1 MRALSLFLAALCL
14 ATGLPAATRLKDLIS
29 IEGVRDNQL
38 VGYGV
43 VVGLNRTGDK
53 QQTIFTTQSL
63 ANMLLQ
69 MGVSVSATAIK
80 VANTA
85 AVMVTAT
92 LPPFAQ
98 PGTKIDVTAAAIGDA
113 SNLRGGILLMTSLR
127 GTNGQV
133 YAVAQGPVVT
143 GGFVAGRGGVTQTVN
158 HPTVGRAP
166 NGATVERVAP
176 SVEPGSR
183 VRLQLRDADFATS
196 ARVAEAINKQ
206 FPGASPLAI
215 PIARAEN
222 SALIGVDTPAEWKD
236 RMTEFIA
243 ALEELK
249 VEVDMPARI
258 VVNERTGTIVIG
270 KDVRIAPV
278 AILHGNLS
286 VEIQTN
292 LLVSRPGPASKGTT
306 EVVPET
312 TVTARDAAARN
323 VVLKEGA
330 TVEELVRALTA
341 IGSSARDI
349 CVYHLDHG
357 RVGSRCDRAL
367 DLAAFSQKA
376 GSVHD
381 PAAAVTD
388 WFSARSS
395 LDPGFN
401 PGAVAADAGKPVT

>member
-1 MRALSLFLAALCL
+1 MRALSAYLAALYL
-14 ATGLPAATRLKDLIS
+14 ATGLPTALPAATRLKDLVS
-29 IEGVRDNQL
+29 IEGVRENQL

-53 QQTIFTTQSL
+53 QQTIFSTQSL
-63 ANMLLQ
+63 ANVLLQ

-113 SNLRGGILLMTSLR
+113 SNLQGGILLMTSLR

-143 GGFVAGRGGVTQTVN
+143 GGFVAGRGGVSQTVN
-158 HPTVGRAP
+158 HPTVGRSP
-166 NGATVERVAP
+166 NGATVERIAP
-176 SVEPGSR
+176 SVEPTAR
-183 VRLQLRDADFATS
+183 VKLQLRTADFTTS
-196 ARVAEAINKQ
+196 ARIAAAINKE
-206 FPGASPLAI
+206 FSGEAP

-222 SALIGVDTPAEWKD
+222 SALIGVDTPAEWKT

-243 ALEELK
+243 ALEDLR
-249 VEVDMPARI
+249 VDVDAPAKI

-292 LLVSRPGPASKGTT
+292 LLVSQPGPASKGTT

-312 TVTARDAAARN
+312 TVTAKDSPTRN
-323 VVLKEGA
+323 VVLKQGA

-349 CVYHLDHG
+349 IAILQNLRAAG
-357 RVGSRCDRAL
+357 AL
-367 DLAAFSQKA
+367 D
-376 GSVHD
+376 
-381 PAAAVTD
+381 
-388 WFSARSS
+388 
-395 LDPGFN
+395 
-401 PGAVAADAGKPVT
+401 ADLEVI